1 MKARIINITII
12 ILVTAGLILMFT
24 NKDTGTGL
32 MSRGFGNLKYY
43 TVLSNLFA
51 GIAALVSL
59 FTDNKLS
66 KVMKLMSA
74 SATGVT
80 FAVIAF
86 FLGPLY
92 GHVNLYRN
100 ANFLFHLVVPLIAMY
115 DYVTLKDAAA
125 GLRSAALSAVPTVLY
140 GAGYVLNIL
149 INGIGGEY
157 PDTNDFYLFLH
168 WGWGVGIAIFAG
180 ITAVTFGIACLLRWA
195 NKKIGYSRN
204 QDDQNLLT
212 Y

>member
-1 MKARIINITII
+1 MNITII
-12 ILVTAGLILMFT
+12 VLVTAGLILMFN

-32 MSRGFGNLKYY
+32 MSSGFENLKYY

-59 FTDNKLS
+59 FIDNKFS

-74 SATGVT
+74 SATGLT

-100 ANFLFHLVVPLIAMY
+100 ANLLFHLIVPLIAMY
-115 DYVTLKDAAA
+115 DYVTS
-125 GLRSAALSAVPTVLY
+125 GGEVPELRFAVLSSVPTVLY
-140 GAGYVLNIL
+140 GTEYVLNIL

-157 PDTNDFYLFLH
+157 PNTNDFYLFLH
-168 WGWGVGIAIFAG
+168 WGWGAGIAIFAG
-180 ITAVTFGIACLLRWA
+180 ITAATFGIACLLRWA
-195 NKKIGYSRN
+195 NKRIGY
-204 QDDQNLLT
+204 
-212 Y
+212 